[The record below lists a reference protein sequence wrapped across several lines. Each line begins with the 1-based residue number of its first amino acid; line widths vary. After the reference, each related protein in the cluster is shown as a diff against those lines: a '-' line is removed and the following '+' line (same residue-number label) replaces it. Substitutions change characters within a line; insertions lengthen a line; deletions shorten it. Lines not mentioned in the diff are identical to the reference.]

1 MNSRNGHH
9 RMEGT
14 GRMNERDDILDFPG
28 ADELIAAGAV
38 APPRADQL
46 TSVRDRMARLAER
59 ETTNTRAALAQDAV
73 LPPAVAR
80 RDGPTA
86 YLAPPRTPR
95 VVGGVEHGP
104 GGTEPSGSGGRRS
117 RGPRRRRLLV
127 AGAAVAVL
135 AAGAIAYPVL
145 DVGGEPASTASAATR
160 FLNEMAEVSTEAPA
174 PRGKYWMSHYRAK
187 DGRMTATVTVY
198 SDRSGATWIRQ
209 PDGKVTRSG
218 HNIADWPVGD
228 RRLSWTD
235 FDRLPADPEAL
246 KAYFSKDAAQ
256 RFDEI
261 MSLLAES
268 PASPRLRS
276 ALFQIVADTPGVTMT
291 QNDKDSQGRPGTVIN
306 LPREVENPKTKLGA
320 EPSATSRTTVY
331 GPYYFIDPK
340 TSRVLEQTSGL
351 DATPLVRTTYLK
363 VGWTDRIG

>member
-1 MNSRNGHH
+1 MNSRNGNHG
-9 RMEGT
+9 M

-46 TSVRDRMARLAER
+46 TAARDLVARLAER
-59 ETTNTRAALAQDAV
+59 ETTNTRAALAHDAV

-95 VVGGVEHGP
+95 VVGRAAHGP
-104 GGTEPSGSGGRRS
+104 DGEEPSGTGVRRS

-135 AAGAIAYPVL
+135 AAGTVAYPVL
-145 DVGGEPASTASAATR
+145 DVGGKPASTASAATR
-160 FLNEMAEVSTEAPA
+160 FLNEMAEVSTQAPT
-174 PRGKYWMSHYRAK
+174 PQGKYWMSHYRAK
-187 DGRMTATVTVY
+187 DGRATATVTVY
-198 SDRSGATWIRQ
+198 SDRSGATWIRH
-209 PDGKVTRSG
+209 PSGKVTRSG

-235 FDRLPADPEAL
+235 FDRLPTDPEAL
-246 KAYFSKDAAQ
+246 NAHFSKDAAQ
-256 RFDEI
+256 RFDQA
-261 MSLLAES
+261 MALLAES

-276 ALFQIVADTPGVTMT
+276 ALFQIVAETPGVTMT
-291 QNDKDSQGRPGTVIN
+291 QNVKDSQGRPGTVIN
-306 LPREVENPKTKLGA
+306 LRREVENRKEKMGA
-320 EPSATSRTTVY
+320 EPSAASRTYVD
-331 GPYYFIDPK
+331 GPYYFIDPG
-340 TSRVLEQTSGL
+340 TSRVLEQTSELG
-351 DATPLVRTTYLK
+351 ATSLVRTTYLK